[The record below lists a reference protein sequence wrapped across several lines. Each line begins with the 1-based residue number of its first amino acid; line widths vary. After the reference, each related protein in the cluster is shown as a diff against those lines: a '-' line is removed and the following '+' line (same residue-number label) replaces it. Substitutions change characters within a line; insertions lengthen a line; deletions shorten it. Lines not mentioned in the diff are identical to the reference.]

1 MNTQNSATLVLLA
14 LRSWL
19 ESRLGAD
26 ASIEDAAAA
35 LQIPPRTLQH
45 HLQAARTTFRA
56 ERTSVRLAVASRL
69 LAETDTKIDAI
80 SCEVGFA
87 TSQYFSVWFRTL
99 TQKTPSGFRAEAKT
113 MRIATVQAA

>member
-1 MNTQNSATLVLLA
+1 MNTNNTSTLILLA

-26 ASIEDAAAA
+26 ASIEDAAGA
-35 LQIPPRTLQH
+35 LQIPSRTLQH
-45 HLQAARTTFRA
+45 HLHASGTTFRS
-56 ERTSVRLAVASRL
+56 ERTSVRLSVASRL

-87 TSQYFSVWFRTL
+87 TSQYFSVWFRSL
-99 TQKTPSGFRAEAKT
+99 TQKTPSSFRAEAKM
-113 MRIATVQAA
+113 MRVAHAA